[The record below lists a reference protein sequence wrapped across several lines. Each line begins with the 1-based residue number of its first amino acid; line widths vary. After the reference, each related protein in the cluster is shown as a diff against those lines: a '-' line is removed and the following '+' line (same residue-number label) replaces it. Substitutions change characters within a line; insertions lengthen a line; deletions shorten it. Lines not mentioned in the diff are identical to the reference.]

1 MHDFE
6 YKKGELCCEGIPIT
20 EIAAQHSTPFY
31 LYSLNTALDHFH
43 KIKEAFSSRDPLI
56 CFSMKSN
63 SNLTMCKALV
73 SLGAGLDIVSGGELY
88 KALKAGCVPE
98 KIVYAGVGKT
108 PEEIKQAI
116 KKGILL
122 FNVESLP
129 ELIMIDSVAGKAGK
143 KVNVALRVNPD
154 VKADTHDY
162 ITTGT
167 KEKKFGIDLAA
178 AEDIFDNSNKYPHV
192 DLKGLHVHIGSQI
205 TDTEPFVS
213 SLQKVMEFLDKS
225 GINIDWLNIGGG
237 LGIVYGKEKATTAKD
252 FAEAIL
258 PVISGRSFK
267 LILEP
272 GRFICGNSGVLVS
285 KVLYIKTGSTGKKF
299 AVVDA
304 GMNDLLRPSLYKAYH
319 EILPLVKRSAEKAKY
334 DVVGPICESG
344 DYLALDR
351 EMTELMQGEYI
362 AVLGAGAYGFTMAS
376 NYNSRPRPAELIAV
390 NGQVKV
396 ARRAETYRD
405 LMRGEKIIAVDLL
418 REEK

>member
-6 YKKGELCCEGIPIT
+6 YRDGTLCCEGIPIT
-20 EIAAQHSTPFY
+20 EITDQHSTPFY
-31 LYSLNTALDHFH
+31 LYSLNTALNHFR
-43 KIKEAFSSRDPLI
+43 KLKEAFSSRDPLI

-73 SLGAGLDIVSGGELY
+73 SEGAGLDIVSGGELY
-88 KALKAGCVPE
+88 KALKVGCAPE

-129 ELIMIDSVAGKAGK
+129 ELIMIDSVAGNVRKR
-143 KVNVALRVNPD
+143 VNVALRINPD

-167 KEKKFGIDLAA
+167 KEKKFGIDLTA

-192 DLKGLHVHIGSQI
+192 YLKGLHVHIGSQI

-213 SLQKVMEFLDKS
+213 SLKKVMEFLDRS

-237 LGIVYGKEKATTAKD
+237 LGIVYGKEKAATAKK

-258 PVISGRSFK
+258 PVLEGRTFK

-272 GRFICGNSGVLVS
+272 GRFISGNSGVLVS
-285 KVLYIKTGSTGKKF
+285 KVLYIKTGSLGKKF

-319 EILPLVKRSAEKAKY
+319 EILPLVERSAEKTKY

-351 EMTELMQGEYI
+351 QMTELMQGEYI

-376 NYNSRPRPAELIAV
+376 NYNSRPRPAELIV
-390 NGQVKV
+390 INGQVKV

-405 LMRGEKIIAVDLL
+405 LMRGEKIIAVDPS
-418 REEK
+418 KGDK